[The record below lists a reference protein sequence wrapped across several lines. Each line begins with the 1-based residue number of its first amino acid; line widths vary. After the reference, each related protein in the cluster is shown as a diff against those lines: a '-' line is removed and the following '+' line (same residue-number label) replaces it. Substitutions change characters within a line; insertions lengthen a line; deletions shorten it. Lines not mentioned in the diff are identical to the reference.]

1 MTRCI
6 LTIALTVLLASLLPQ
21 AAQADRVKTASP
33 GPESAQILGTPGMP
47 PKDLFA
53 VKFIEINGQNISP
66 REVMWLEPGTYK
78 IMVQIDAALTRP
90 RQYRR
95 PVDEPGYNVIEL
107 ELEAGKIY
115 HIRGRFHRDDPARP
129 YSVILYKVEEQ

>member
-1 MTRCI
+1 MTRRI
-6 LTIALTVLLASLLPQ
+6 LILAMTLLLAGLLPL
-21 AAQADRVKTASP
+21 AAQADRVKTARP

-47 PKDLFA
+47 PQDIFE

-66 REVMWLEPGTYK
+66 RNVMWLEPGTYR

-107 ELEAGKIY
+107 ELEAGKRY
-115 HIRGRFHRDDPARP
+115 HIRGRFHRDDPDRP
-129 YSVILYKVEEQ
+129 YSVILYQVEDQ